1 MSSRWGLFRLNRS
14 LQESHRGE
22 GGDSAGGD
30 YSARGERLFGG
41 WGGEAVEECSGEG
54 EVGCFEGFYLCGCGG
69 CAVLGTGEGLV
80 LSVGGEG
87 LGAEVFVL
95 EQEGTQAGG
104 YEAGEAVVGLTF
116 ASCFGLRLV
125 HLRCE
130 GLCGVVVEAEDE
142 IGEVGGYAEEC
153 TAILLVF

>member
-1 MSSRWGLFRLNRS
+1 MATTPAWSRLLLG
-14 LQESHRGE
+14 
-22 GGDSAGGD
+22 
-30 YSARGERLFGG
+30 
-41 WGGEAVEECSGEG
+41 GGEEAGEEGLSEG
-54 EVGCFEGFYLCGCGG
+54 EVGGFEGFYLCGCSG
-69 CAVLGTGEGLV
+69 CSVLGSSEGLV

-95 EQEGTQAGG
+95 EQERAQASRD
-104 YEAGEAVVGLTF
+104 EAGEAVVGLAF
-116 ASCFGLRLV
+116 AVGFGLRLV

-130 GLCGVVVEAEDE
+130 GLCGVVVKTEEE

>member
-1 MSSRWGLFRLNRS
+1 MATTPAWSRLLLG
-14 LQESHRGE
+14 RGE
-22 GGDSAGGD
+22 EAG
-30 YSARGERLFGG
+30 
-41 WGGEAVEECSGEG
+41 EEGLSEG
-54 EVGCFEGFYLCGCGG
+54 EVGGFEGFYLCGCGG
-69 CAVLGTGEGLV
+69 CSVLGTGDGLV

-104 YEAGEAVVGLTF
+104 YEAGETVVGLTF
-116 ASCFGLRLV
+116 AVGFSLRLV

-142 IGEVGGYAEEC
+142 IGEVGGYAEEY